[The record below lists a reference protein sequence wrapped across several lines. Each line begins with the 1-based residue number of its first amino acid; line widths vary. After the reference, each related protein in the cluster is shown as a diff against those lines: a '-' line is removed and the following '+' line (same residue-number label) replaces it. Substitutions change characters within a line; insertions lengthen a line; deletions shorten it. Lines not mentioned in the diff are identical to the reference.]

1 MGFREW
7 TEMSYTTLRRRHRLL
22 SVVTNSLAM
31 ILTGFVAYG
40 CYLFVQSPPAAG
52 IAAAVVGVLVVA
64 LGYLTWGVCGDCL
77 SRRWYASAFFAA
89 VVSVSISGCV
99 MFVIHQTIVHSSQ
112 QQQAALMASEHAQD
126 NLSKQL
132 EADRA
137 AYQSLLTPV
146 PPVVSEERA
155 GLQST
160 IRDFQEQA
168 RIKRSK
174 NFDKPADRIDE
185 NVLRLQERLS
195 ELMQIDADA
204 NAGVARSRSEQAS
217 ALLESIKLREA
228 QVGQVPV
235 VVVTSL
241 SERVM
246 LTAAILIELITSGMM
261 LYLARLKG
269 VLDAELVNTEVD
281 QGKDVALA
289 APAASTAVPDAPA
302 APAVEQSS
310 PARIVTLVEP
320 ALVEPIPARFE
331 HQSNSTPEPIP
342 YAPAAGAPEP
352 SLPADLVMAPVAT
365 PEADSEP
372 DLMSGL
378 KPHEKERYGAFRDH
392 LLQMPPDQAIKTD
405 TVAAALGFGKD
416 LVSTFFKIAGQQ
428 LVIHKQGR
436 QWFLYTGN

>member
-1 MGFREW
+1 
-7 TEMSYTTLRRRHRLL
+7 MSYTTLRRRHRLL

-132 EADRA
+132 EVDRA

-155 GLQST
+155 GLQRT

-228 QVGQVPV
+228 KVGQVPV

-269 VLDAELVNTEVD
+269 VLDAELVSTEVE
-281 QGKDVALA
+281 QGRGVALA
-289 APAASTAVPDAPA
+289 APAASTAVPDASASPS
-302 APAVEQSS
+302 VEQSS
-310 PARIVTLVEP
+310 PARIVTLVEPEP

-331 HQSNSTPEPIP
+331 HQSKSTQEPIP
-342 YAPAAGAPEP
+342 YVPAAAAPES

-405 TVAAALGFGKD
+405 AVAAALGFGKD

-428 LVIHKQGR
+428 AVIEKQGR
-436 QWFLYTGN
+436 QWYLSLGN